1 MSAQTRQ
8 DWVDIAKGLGILLV
22 VYGHTVR
29 GVVSA
34 GMETDHGVLRLVDSI
49 VYTFHMPLFLFLSGL
64 FFCGSLKKRGGLA
77 LVLHKVDTILYP
89 YVLWSLLQGFIEV
102 FLGRYTNGDVT
113 MAEVLNLNEPRAHF
127 WFLYTLFVLTVI
139 GTLVYLRLQPRFYG
153 LVVAIA
159 AVIFVQQH
167 ALPDFHNAD
176 YIYYSLVYFAAGIWF
191 NRHQEFFLRN
201 SRLLLLPALLLFA
214 AGQWLFHLVYGMS
227 YKDIGLPLLL
237 LAAISILTVVLASSV
252 LSAYTPRWLIYLGAS
267 SMAIYL
273 MHILAGSGVRVILQ
287 KIMGVEDVTVH
298 LVVGL
303 PLAILL
309 PLLALELFRRWN
321 LMFFIEA
328 PKPVS
333 GHYWYRKLSRT

>member
-1 MSAQTRQ
+1 MPTQTRQ
-8 DWVDIAKGLGILLV
+8 DWVDIAKGIGILLV
-22 VYGHTVR
+22 VYGHTAR

-34 GMETDHGVLRLVDSI
+34 GMDASHGVLRLVDSI

-64 FFCGSLKKRGGLA
+64 FFCASLKKRGGLG
-77 LVLHKVDTILYP
+77 LVLNKVDTILYP

-113 MAEVLNLNEPRAHF
+113 VAQVLDLNEPRAHF
-127 WFLYTLFVLTVI
+127 WFLYTLFLLTVI

-153 LVVAIA
+153 LVLVVA

-167 ALPDFHNAD
+167 ALPDFQNAD
-176 YIYYSLVYFAAGIWF
+176 YLYYSLVYFAAGVWF
-191 NRHQEFFLRN
+191 NAHREFFLRH
-201 SRLLLLPALLLFA
+201 SRALLLPALLLFGL
-214 AGQWLFHLVYGMS
+214 GQWLFHGFFGMS

-237 LAAISILTVVLASSV
+237 LAAVSILMVVLASSV
-252 LSAYTPRWLIYLGAS
+252 LSAYSPHWLIYLGAS

-287 KIMGVEDVTVH
+287 KVMGVEDMAVH
-298 LVVGL
+298 LVVGMS
-303 PLAILL
+303 LATLL
-309 PLLALELFRRWN
+309 PLLALELFRRWK
-321 LMFFIEA
+321 LMFLIEA

-333 GHYWYRKLSRT
+333 GHYWYRKLSGT